1 LKNFRDFLEQRETE
15 LLDRLAERKRQT
27 IPFEAELHEIRRA
40 KTALAADAQ
49 VPGNELR
56 RYLEVRERELR
67 ETINEITGDLD
78 GVHGELAEIDKV
90 KAAIGLAP
98 STVLSA
104 ASRAGEKPAKWERVA
119 QAAGIPYQSLT
130 IKQLILKALNDHFPT
145 GATVSQLVEFFRE
158 QWGRDIEKQSLSPQL
173 TRLFTAGLIGQF
185 EEGREW
191 FHIYQG
197 DKGGRH
203 AYRNRT
209 TGDINWKF
217 PSQAAQDDIPA
228 KLPVSSHPDLD

>member
-1 LKNFRDFLEQRETE
+1 MSSAQRARVKTVAGLGASVTIRRLVTRRRVSILHKPMGIHQDLKKLPRLLEQRETE
-15 LLDRLAERKRQT
+15 TTSLIGLLSGKRQT

-119 QAAGIPYQSLT
+119 QAAGIPYQSL
-130 IKQLILKALNDHFPT
+130 AH
-145 GATVSQLVEFFRE
+145 
-158 QWGRDIEKQSLSPQL
+158 
-173 TRLFTAGLIGQF
+173 
-185 EEGREW
+185 
-191 FHIYQG
+191 Y
-197 DKGGRH
+197 
-203 AYRNRT
+203 
-209 TGDINWKF
+209 
-217 PSQAAQDDIPA
+217 
-228 KLPVSSHPDLD
+228 